1 MKFDKEDKHPSYGVI
16 GWSRQFT
23 VGGGDGPN
31 LFGSDLKHGNLISI
45 HIGRA
50 SRNRDLSKSWI
61 FEDQRLIEVVMSASQ
76 FAEFITTP
84 NMGSGVPCT
93 IKRTENEMQI
103 EYPSYETEADLHKK
117 EVRETLKSA
126 KVIGRSL
133 IDKMKTMKEG
143 KTIKK
148 GDFSELMRGVEKMIQ
163 EVHDNVPFVE
173 NSFRK
178 SMEKTIASGKTEIEN
193 YLEMKVRQL
202 GIENLGEEF
211 QAPELIDMK
220 PTKLKLGKKDDNTET

>member
-1 MKFDKEDKHPSYGVI
+1 MDFDDKDTHPSYGVI
-16 GWSRQFT
+16 GWSRQHT

-50 SRNRDLSKSWI
+50 SRTRDLSKSWI

-76 FAEFITTP
+76 FADFITTP

-93 IKRTENEMQI
+93 IKRTETEFTI
-103 EYPSYETEADLHKK
+103 DYPSYETEADLHKR
-117 EVRETLKSA
+117 EVKETLKSA
-126 KVIGRSL
+126 KTIGRTL
-133 IDKMKTMKEG
+133 MDKMKTMKAG

-148 GDFSELMRGVEKMIQ
+148 GDFTELMRGVEKMIQ

-178 SMEKTIASGKTEIEN
+178 SMEKTIASGKAEIEA
-193 YLEMKVRQL
+193 YIESRIRSAGLEHL
-202 GIENLGEEF
+202 GSDF
-211 QAPELIDMK
+211 QAPQLVDPK
-220 PTKLKLGKKDDNTET
+220 PTKLRMKKDDNTET